1 MIEPPDKLSGASP
14 RPQIKTIQPVRV
26 LLLDD
31 EPTNLHLRTAIL
43 RQHGY
48 ECVPAASIEEATE
61 LFNNIDIAVLDYH
74 LGSGQFGTEVATL
87 LRRRRPH
94 VPIIILSATLDRFF
108 GGVEDMHL
116 LKGHSSVEDLLDA
129 LSSLEAKRRGA
140 PVVVDARD
148 FYYSR
153 IARAIG
159 SDVLVQ
165 IFDENGIWQHCNDAA
180 AEYLQQTRDWFI
192 GRSVFQE
199 MPALLRDWRDVIQ
212 AVCLTRETYI
222 DRTHRGLLN
231 TSRPEEQ
238 NLTWSVLAFPITLH
252 DNRSGMVLTARVIEK
267 SSTRTSDF
275 LPFI

>member
-1 MIEPPDKLSGASP
+1 MTEPPNNLSGASTL
-14 RPQIKTIQPVRV
+14 PQTRSVQPVRV

-74 LGSGQFGTEVATL
+74 LGSGQFGTEVAAL

-159 SDVLVQ
+159 ADVLVQ
-165 IFDENGIWQHCNDAA
+165 IFDENGVWQHCNDAA
-180 AEYLQQTRDWFI
+180 ADYLQQPRDWFI
-192 GRSVFQE
+192 GRTVFQE
-199 MPALLRDWRDVIQ
+199 MSTLLRDWRDVIQ

-222 DRTHRGLLN
+222 DRTHRGLFDHP
-231 TSRPEEQ
+231 RPDEQ
-238 NLTWSVLAFPITLH
+238 HLTWSVLAFPITLH
-252 DNRSGMVLTARVIEK
+252 DNRNGVVLTARILDK
-267 SSTRTSDF
+267 GPSRTSEL
-275 LPFI
+275 LPFV

>member
-1 MIEPPDKLSGASP
+1 VIEPPDNLSDGSPSPQAAS
-14 RPQIKTIQPVRV
+14 IQPVRV

-31 EPTNLHLRTAIL
+31 EPVNLHLRAAIL

-48 ECVPAASIEEATE
+48 ECIPAASIEEATE
-61 LFNNIDIAVLDYH
+61 LFNTIDIAVLDYH
-74 LGSGQFGTEVATL
+74 LGAGQFGTEVATL

-140 PVVVDARD
+140 RVVVDARD

-159 SDVLVQ
+159 PDVLVQ
-165 IFDENGIWQHCNDAA
+165 IFDQNGIWQHCNDAA
-180 AEYLQQTRDWFI
+180 ADYLQQTRDWFI
-192 GRSVFQE
+192 GRSIFQE
-199 MPALLRDWRDVIQ
+199 MPTTLRDWRDVIQ

-231 TSRPEEQ
+231 APRTQEQ
-238 NLTWSVLAFPITLH
+238 NLTWSVLGFPITLH
-252 DNRSGMVLTARVIEK
+252 DNRNGMVLTARILEK
-267 SSTRTSDF
+267 SPRTSDF

>member
-1 MIEPPDKLSGASP
+1 MMEPPDNLSDASQQ
-14 RPQIKTIQPVRV
+14 PQAKAIQPVRV

-48 ECVPAASIEEATE
+48 QCGPATSIEEATE

-165 IFDENGIWQHCNDAA
+165 IFDENGVWQHCNDAA
-180 AEYLQQTRDWFI
+180 AEYLQQPRDWFI
-192 GRSVFQE
+192 GRNIFQE
-199 MPALLRDWRDVIQ
+199 MPSVLRDWRDVIQ

-231 TSRPEEQ
+231 ASRPEEQ

-267 SSTRTSDF
+267 SSIRTSDF

>member
-1 MIEPPDKLSGASP
+1 MIEPPDNLSGASP

-199 MPALLRDWRDVIQ
+199 MPALLRDWHDVIQ

-222 DRTHRGLLN
+222 DRTRRGLLN
-231 TSRPEEQ
+231 QPRPNEQ
-238 NLTWSVLAFPITLH
+238 QLTWSVLAFPITLH
-252 DNRSGMVLTARVIEK
+252 DNRSGAVLTARILEK
-267 SSTRTSDF
+267 PTRTSDF
-275 LPFI
+275 LPFL

>member
-1 MIEPPDKLSGASP
+1 MPESPDLPGASS
-14 RPQIKTIQPVRV
+14 RLQAASIQPVRV

-31 EPTNLHLRTAIL
+31 EPVNLHLRAAIL

-61 LFNNIDIAVLDYH
+61 LFNTIDIAVLDYH
-74 LGSGQFGTEVATL
+74 LGAGQFGTEVAAL

-94 VPIIILSATLDRFF
+94 VPIIILSATLDRYF

-140 PVVVDARD
+140 RVVVDARD

-159 SDVLVQ
+159 PDVLVQ
-165 IFDENGIWQHCNDAA
+165 IFDENGVWQHCNDAA
-180 AEYLQQTRDWFI
+180 AEYLQQSRDWFI
-192 GRSVFQE
+192 GRRIFEE
-199 MPALLRDWRDVIQ
+199 MPSLLRDWRDVIQ
-212 AVCLTRETYI
+212 TVCLTRETYI
-222 DRTHRGLLN
+222 DRTRRGLLN
-231 TSRPEEQ
+231 APRPEEQ
-238 NLTWSVLAFPITLH
+238 NLTWSVLGFPITLH
-252 DNRSGMVLTARVIEK
+252 DNRNGMVLTARILEK
-267 SSTRTSDF
+267 TTRTSDF

>member
-1 MIEPPDKLSGASP
+1 MIEAPDKLSGASP
-14 RPQIKTIQPVRV
+14 RPQSKSIQQVRV

-129 LSSLEAKRRGA
+129 LSSLGAKRRGA

-148 FYYSR
+148 FFYSR
-153 IARAIG
+153 LSLTIG
-159 SDVLVQ
+159 SGGLVQ
-165 IFDENGIWQHCNDAA
+165 IFDENGISQHCNDAA
-180 AEYLQQTRDWFI
+180 AEYLGKPRDRFI
-192 GRSVFQE
+192 GRTVFQE
-199 MPALLRDWRDVIQ
+199 LHPLIRDWREVIQ
-212 AVCLTRETYI
+212 TVCHSRETYI
-222 DRTHRGLLN
+222 DRTRRGLLN
-231 TSRPEEQ
+231 QPRPNEQ
-238 NLTWSVLAFPITLH
+238 QLPWSVLAFPTPPH
-252 DNRSGMVLTARVIEK
+252 DNRSGAVLTARILEK
-267 SSTRTSDF
+267 PTRTSDF
-275 LPFI
+275 LPFL

>member
-1 MIEPPDKLSGASP
+1 MMEPPDNLSDASQQ
-14 RPQIKTIQPVRV
+14 PQAKAIQPVRV

-48 ECVPAASIEEATE
+48 QCVPATSIEEATE

-165 IFDENGIWQHCNDAA
+165 IFDENGVWQHCNDAA
-180 AEYLQQTRDWFI
+180 AEYLQQPRDWFI
-192 GRSVFQE
+192 GRNIFQE
-199 MPALLRDWRDVIQ
+199 MPSVLRDWRDVIQ

-231 TSRPEEQ
+231 ASRPEEQ

-252 DNRSGMVLTARVIEK
+252 DNRNGVVLTARILDK
-267 SSTRTSDF
+267 GPSRTSEL
-275 LPFI
+275 LPFV

>member
-1 MIEPPDKLSGASP
+1 VIEPPDNLPDASP
-14 RPQIKTIQPVRV
+14 RPQAASIQPVRV

-31 EPTNLHLRTAIL
+31 EPANLHLRAAIL

-48 ECVPAASIEEATE
+48 ECIPAASIEEATE
-61 LFNNIDIAVLDYH
+61 LFNTIDIAVLDYH
-74 LGSGQFGTEVATL
+74 LGAGQFGTEVAAL

-116 LKGHSSVEDLLDA
+116 LKGHSSIEDLLDA

-140 PVVVDARD
+140 RVVVDARD

-159 SDVLVQ
+159 PDVLVQ
-165 IFDENGIWQHCNDAA
+165 IFDQNGIWQHCNDAA
-180 AEYLQQTRDWFI
+180 ADYLQQPRDWFI
-192 GRSVFQE
+192 GRSIFQE
-199 MPALLRDWRDVIQ
+199 MPTTLRDWRDVIQ

-231 TSRPEEQ
+231 APRPQEQ
-238 NLTWSVLAFPITLH
+238 NLTWSVLGFPITLH
-252 DNRSGMVLTARVIEK
+252 DNRNGMVLTARILEK
-267 SSTRTSDF
+267 SPRTSDF